1 MSNINSNFLIYIKN
15 QFIKIQ
21 KNVKKIPFNLFF
33 IFSGFFIGNIFGIAT
48 KSSFAQFNI
57 IFFMILFESITF
69 ATYSSIFFKLKSNIV
84 LAKITLLFLNSIK
97 KGFLIGIF
105 LEAFKVGS

>member
-1 MSNINSNFLIYIKN
+1 M
-15 QFIKIQ
+15 
-21 KNVKKIPFNLFF
+21 
-33 IFSGFFIGNIFGIAT
+33 
-48 KSSFAQFNI
+48 
-57 IFFMILFESITF
+57 IFFEGITF